1 MAKAKLSDSEA
12 KTILRKWPDRTKSLW
27 PTSSVGGYWLRAL
40 PKDGTATCPHL
51 QSPGATLF
59 TTQPDGL
66 YLFLSETSFADAVA
80 VEVCGTIQNLN
91 DKRSRYMPSSHS
103 IVAVC
108 PLAWLTED
116 VSLQKGGKKQ
126 RWAACKTISNTPQA
140 DVTFPIRHLRV
151 MYALPNADFDNWCKN
166 HTPTGYE
173 YFCKHSSL
181 DSFTSQ
187 PMQRFLSQMSAH
199 SHFLGSIS

>member
-1 MAKAKLSDSEA
+1 MAKQKLTDAEA
-12 KTILRKWPDRTKSLW
+12 KSILRNWPERTKSLW
-27 PTSSVGGYWLRAL
+27 PASSIGGFWLRAL
-40 PKDGTATCPHL
+40 PKDGVATCPHL

-66 YLFLSETSFADAVA
+66 YLFLSENTFADAVSL
-80 VEVCGTIQNLN
+80 EVCGTIQNLN

-108 PLAWLTED
+108 PLVWLVEEIDT
-116 VSLQKGGKKQ
+116 QKGGKSA
-126 RWAACKTISNTPQA
+126 RWAACKSISNAPQA
-140 DVTFPIRHLRV
+140 EVSFPIRHLRV
-151 MYALPNADFDNWCKN
+151 MYALPNVDFDDWCKN

-173 YFCKHSSL
+173 YFCKHSTL

-187 PMQRFLSQMSAH
+187 SMQRFLSQMSMY
-199 SHFLGSIS
+199 SHFLGKIT